1 MIGVALMGVSATAT
15 AQDGT
20 KADID
25 AVKNIISS
33 KPADMDK
40 QLNNYYKKNKKNVDN
55 LLGFSKA
62 FYEAKDTARARIYAE
77 HALKANKNS
86 SQAYIMLGDLA
97 ALAEDGGMPSLVG
110 GEVHSVYQCEGGDV
124 VGVGHHTYFYDGVT

>member
-1 MIGVALMGVSATAT
+1 MYNLNEKTIMKTLKYFMIGVALMGVSATAT

-40 QLNNYYKKNKKNVDN
+40 QLNNFYKKNKK
-55 LLGFSKA
+55 
-62 FYEAKDTARARIYAE
+62 ER
-77 HALKANKNS
+77 
-86 SQAYIMLGDLA
+86 
-97 ALAEDGGMPSLVG
+97 
-110 GEVHSVYQCEGGDV
+110 
-124 VGVGHHTYFYDGVT
+124 

>member
-1 MIGVALMGVSATAT
+1 MSNLKKETTMKMMKYVMIGVALMGISATAT

-40 QLNNYYKKNKKNVDN
+40 QLNNFYKKNKKNAEN
-55 LLGFSKA
+55 LIAFSKSP
-62 FYEAKDTARARIYAE
+62 F
-77 HALKANKNS
+77 
-86 SQAYIMLGDLA
+86 
-97 ALAEDGGMPSLVG
+97 
-110 GEVHSVYQCEGGDV
+110 SVLQNIAIRFSVELRGSFCRPKV
-124 VGVGHHTYFYDGVT
+124 AISRPLSYFWVK